1 MSEEN
6 TTPETPAVE
15 TPVPPAPGTAEYNA
29 QLAAEGAAATGQVPA
44 KFIQEDG
51 SVNMEA
57 FAKSYMELEKR
68 MHQPAETAAPEA
80 EPVQETPAEPAAPE
94 APVDELRI
102 PDAPEPEAE
111 PEAPKELVSQ
121 EDLSRYTSE
130 IMRNGDVTPESRA
143 ALLERGI
150 PEALIDNMVEGQR
163 AKMRDQYSRASDIVG
178 SQDRL
183 SKIFGWAANNL
194 DEAQRAAV
202 NAGLASTASEATLL
216 GLASM
221 YDRAQAD
228 APAAAKASEPREA
241 PRYAANPSGR
251 EVVGGFTSKQEY
263 YAATAD
269 PAKMAD
275 PKYRASV
282 EQRMIKTDWSNLG

>member
-1 MSEEN
+1 MHRQNLLPLVLLTSALARLCAAGG
-6 TTPETPAVE
+6 PIGL
-15 TPVPPAPGTAEYNA
+15 PG
-29 QLAAEGAAATGQVPA
+29 QC
-44 KFIQEDG
+44 
-51 SVNMEA
+51 
-57 FAKSYMELEKR
+57 
-68 MHQPAETAAPEA
+68 
-80 EPVQETPAEPAAPE
+80 
-94 APVDELRI
+94 
-102 PDAPEPEAE
+102 
-111 PEAPKELVSQ
+111 
-121 EDLSRYTSE
+121 
-130 IMRNGDVTPESRA
+130 
-143 ALLERGI
+143 
-150 PEALIDNMVEGQR
+150 
-163 AKMRDQYSRASDIVG
+163 
-178 SQDRL
+178 
-183 SKIFGWAANNL
+183 L